1 MLAALKKQMYI
12 VDETNVKITYVKK
25 IYSEQMQKIVNLQK
39 QVADKEEELQRKMT
53 ELTLRNQ

>member
-25 IYSEQMQKIVNLQK
+25 IYSEQMQKIVNLHK